1 MSAFLMSNYIN
12 FFMVY
17 GFHVC
22 KLNHIALDKYKQC
35 SLIKQVFQPSKL
47 RQSKIF
53 CYSIKSGLIQ
63 IT

>member
-1 MSAFLMSNYIN
+1 
-12 FFMVY
+12 MVY

-35 SLIKQVFQPSKL
+35 SLIKQVFQLSKL

-53 CYSIKSGLIQ
+53 VTQLRGVNSDRMNKKLD
-63 IT
+63 